1 MMGRSVDRWP
11 DEGALVMK
19 IFGTKRAEPTDE
31 DVAASTR
38 LRAVAARFKP
48 QPLEREPVTEEF
60 PEQVAQ

>member
-1 MMGRSVDRWP
+1 
-11 DEGALVMK
+11 MK

-38 LRAVAARFKP
+38 LRAVAARFKS
-48 QPLEREPVTEEF
+48 QPLEREPVTEES